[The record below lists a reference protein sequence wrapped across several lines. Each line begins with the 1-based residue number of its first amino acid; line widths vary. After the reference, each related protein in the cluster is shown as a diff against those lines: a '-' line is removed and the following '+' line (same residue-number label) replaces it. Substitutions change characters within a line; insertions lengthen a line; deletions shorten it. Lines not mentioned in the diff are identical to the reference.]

1 MKKNDV
7 LFVLWM
13 VFGFVFVTA
22 VDTILNF
29 IIHLLY
35 FSLVELGVS
44 FLILTYLLPPITLVT
59 YLFTACFVVGK
70 INRKSLGL
78 ELYKREFSKLLL
90 VVLSLIIFILGPL
103 TNWLS
108 GLYSAS
114 ASERH
119 LGDINSF
126 LMFYGWF
133 TAGFGISQMITL
145 VGLVIYSL
153 IKLKDLNNN

>member
-7 LFVLWM
+7 LLVLW
-13 VFGFVFVTA
+13 VIFGFVFVTA
-22 VDTILNF
+22 VDTVLNF

-35 FSLVELGVS
+35 FILVELGVS
-44 FLILTYLLPPITLVT
+44 FLILTYLLPSITLVA
-59 YLFTACFVVGK
+59 YLFTAYFVVGK

-78 ELYKREFSKLLL
+78 ELYKREFPKLLL
-90 VVLSLIIFILGPL
+90 VVLSIIIFILGSL

-114 ASERH
+114 H
-119 LGDINSF
+119 HGDIQSF

-145 VGLVIYSL
+145 VSLVIYSL
-153 IKLKDLNNN
+153 IKLKRLK

>member
-7 LFVLWM
+7 LLVLW
-13 VFGFVFVTA
+13 VIFGFVFVTA

-44 FLILTYLLPPITLVT
+44 FLILTYLLPSITLVT

-70 INRKSLGL
+70 INRKSLKL
-78 ELYKREFSKLLL
+78 ELYKREFPKLLL

-108 GLYSAS
+108 GLYSES
-114 ASERH
+114 ISKSH
-119 LGDINSF
+119 HGDIQSF
-126 LMFYGWF
+126 LVFYGWF
-133 TAGFGISQMITL
+133 TAGFGISQMISL
-145 VGLVIYSL
+145 ISLVIYLL

>member
-7 LFVLWM
+7 LLVLW
-13 VFGFVFVTA
+13 VIFGFVFVTA

-44 FLILTYLLPPITLVT
+44 FLILTYLLPSITLVA
-59 YLFTACFVVGK
+59 YLFTAYFVVGK

-78 ELYKREFSKLLL
+78 ELHKREFPKLLL

-108 GLYSAS
+108 GLYSES
-114 ASERH
+114 H
-119 LGDINSF
+119 HGDIQSF

-145 VGLVIYSL
+145 VSLVIYSL
-153 IKLKDLNNN
+153 IKLKRLK